1 MGYFSLNS
9 PRILIPIKEAE
20 VFALDC
26 EMVRTTKRNEVARLS
41 LVNQDEK
48 IILDILVKPR
58 NKILDY
64 HTKYSGEISIYRKK
78 FMAVPAV
85 WGLKFSM
92 AQKIANSASWGKCQF
107 GEVSVGGSA
116 S

>member
-9 PRILIPIKEAE
+9 RRILIPIKEAE

-92 AQKIANSASWGKCQF
+92 AQKIAKSARFGKCQLRD
-107 GEVSVGGSA
+107 
-116 S
+116 